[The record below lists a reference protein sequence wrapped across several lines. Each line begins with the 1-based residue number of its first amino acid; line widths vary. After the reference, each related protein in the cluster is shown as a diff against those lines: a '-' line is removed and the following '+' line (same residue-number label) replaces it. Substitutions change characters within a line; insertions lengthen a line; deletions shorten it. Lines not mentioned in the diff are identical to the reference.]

1 MSIADTY
8 RRIGLAP
15 SAAQLACAKAILGEP
30 LTDDEDEIG
39 VRVHGPPPIGHAA
52 RRIRPARR
60 EKSGKTEYVAAPI
73 LVDCAIPTMDDD
85 TPGTYLLVS
94 PSKSDQATSGLAGV
108 EPPAGV
114 RVPRPDRGREGIRGL
129 DSPSQRERSED
140 RFREFPQ
147 PARAEVQSRRD

>member
-30 LTDDEDEIG
+30 LTDDEDEIAFACTG
-39 VRVHGPPPIGHAA
+39 RRPSGTPPEEFDLLAG
-52 RRIRPARR
+52 R
-60 EKSGKTEYVAAPI
+60 SGKTEYVAAPI
-73 LVDCAIPTMDDD
+73 LVHRAITDDD

-94 PSKSDQATSGLAGV
+94 PSKSDQARLGWQALSRQL
-108 EPPAGV
+108 E